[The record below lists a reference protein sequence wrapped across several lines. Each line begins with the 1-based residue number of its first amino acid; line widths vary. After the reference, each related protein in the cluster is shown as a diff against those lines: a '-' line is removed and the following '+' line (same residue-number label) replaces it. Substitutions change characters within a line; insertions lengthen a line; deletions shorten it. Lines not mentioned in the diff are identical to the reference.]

1 MIRHIIKEEGISA
14 FFKGVIPSIIMTINP
29 VIQYI
34 IYEYLKIKFLHT
46 DGTLS
51 SGNILWISVLSKF
64 ITTLVTYPMLTIKT
78 LFQSNEKSTSD
89 IIKII
94 EDLIKTKGL
103 KGLFDGISAKLAQ
116 TLINNA
122 ITMLTYEKLQNLLK
136 ILAVILL
143 SSRVNSNSNAK

>member
-1 MIRHIIKEEGISA
+1 MIKHIIKEEGIFA
-14 FFKGVIPSIIMTINP
+14 FFKGVIPAIIMTINP

-34 IYEYLKIKFLHT
+34 IYEYLKVKFLNT

-51 SGNILWISVLSKF
+51 SGNILWISILSKF
-64 ITTLVTYPMLTIKT
+64 VTTLVTYPMLTIKT

-89 IIKII
+89 IIRVI
-94 EDLIKTKGL
+94 EELIKSKGI

-122 ITMLTYEKLQNLLK
+122 ITMLSYEKLQNILKLLALIIFRSSLNQKDK
-136 ILAVILL
+136 IV
-143 SSRVNSNSNAK
+143 

>member
-1 MIRHIIKEEGISA
+1 
-14 FFKGVIPSIIMTINP
+14 
-29 VIQYI
+29 
-34 IYEYLKIKFLHT
+34 
-46 DGTLS
+46 
-51 SGNILWISVLSKF
+51 
-64 ITTLVTYPMLTIKT
+64 MLTIKT